1 MFMQQIIINNTSGY
15 LCKDIKINKDDFIYL
30 YNKKMIIELNSL
42 QEKKYK
48 SKYFIS
54 EVGYLFLK
62 LGDYEERYN
71 IVNKYINL
79 RSNMS
84 FMNKEYL
91 EDLDSIYP
99 GCDKRFKYK
108 ICFYKGQIYSLDSIF
123 KKSKEKNYYIILK
136 DKDYI
141 IKDGEKIVA
150 KIIYKSSGVYSL
162 KDISK
167 YGFLKKNLQLQIRL
181 QLCYIKIGKDIVYME
196 SYIKMLTNY

>member
-15 LCKDIKINKDDFIYL
+15 LCKDMKINKDDFTYL

-71 IVNKYINL
+71 IINKYINL

-84 FMNKEYL
+84 FMNKDYL

-123 KKSKEKNYYIILK
+123 KKSKEKNYYILLK

-162 KDISK
+162 KDVSK
-167 YGFLKKNLQLQIRL
+167 YGFLKKNL
-181 QLCYIKIGKDIVYME
+181 
-196 SYIKMLTNY
+196 

>member
-15 LCKDIKINKDDFIYL
+15 LCKDMKINKDDFTYL

-84 FMNKEYL
+84 FMNK
-91 EDLDSIYP
+91 
-99 GCDKRFKYK
+99 
-108 ICFYKGQIYSLDSIF
+108 
-123 KKSKEKNYYIILK
+123 
-136 DKDYI
+136 DYI
-141 IKDGEKIVA
+141 IKDGDKMVA
-150 KIIYKSSGVYSL
+150 KVIYKSSGVYSL
-162 KDISK
+162 KDVSK
-167 YGFLKKNLQLQIRL
+167 YGFLKKNL
-181 QLCYIKIGKDIVYME
+181 
-196 SYIKMLTNY
+196 